1 MLLSE
6 NPAEIKKHLAL
17 YKDHGMLSYRKV
29 LELPMTERIPE
40 LIKTPQART
49 DILTTLTAAL
59 TGAFSNL
66 NLRFSISGEQV
77 VELADMIID
86 QSHED
91 QLGLEDVFLFLENL
105 LTGKAGKI
113 YDRMDIQLFFEMFE
127 TYRQR
132 RHEEIKALRDEED
145 AQYRALPVND
155 RMVFDSVEEEK
166 DKTRRAAAG
175 YKPPAE

>member
-1 MLLSE
+1 M
-6 NPAEIKKHLAL
+6 
-17 YKDHGMLSYRKV
+17 
-29 LELPMTERIPE
+29 
-40 LIKTPQART
+40 
-49 DILTTLTAAL
+49 DILTNLTAAL

-66 NLRFSISGEQV
+66 NLRYGINGEQV

-91 QLGLEDVFLFLENL
+91 QLGLEDVYLFLENL

-132 RHEEIKALRDEED
+132 RHEEIKFLRDEEE
-145 AQYRALPVND
+145 AQHRALPINE

-166 DKTRRAAAG
+166 NKTRLAAAG